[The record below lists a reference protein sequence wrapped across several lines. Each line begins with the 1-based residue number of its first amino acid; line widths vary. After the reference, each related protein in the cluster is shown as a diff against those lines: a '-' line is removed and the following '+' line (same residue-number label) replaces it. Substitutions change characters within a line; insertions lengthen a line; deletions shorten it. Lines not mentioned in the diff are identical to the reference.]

1 MSDYPDSG
9 VLFKNDYKTD
19 DKHPDYKGKGE
30 YKGVTFDL
38 AAWVKQGKNGSF
50 LSIKFSKPFEK
61 NKQGPQDRR
70 DAPDMMK
77 QADNLYANPGGD
89 DGDLPF

>member
-1 MSDYPDSG
+1 MSDYPDSA
-9 VLFKNDYKTD
+9 VLFKNDYKTED
-19 DKHPDYKGKGE
+19 RHPDYKGKGE

-38 AAWVKQGKNGSF
+38 AAWVKKGRNGSF

-61 NKQGPQDRR
+61 NKQEPQDSKE
-70 DAPDMMK
+70 APDMMK
-77 QADNLYANPGGD
+77 QADNLYATPED

>member
-19 DKHPDYKGKGE
+19 EKHPDYKGKGE

-38 AAWVKQGKNGSF
+38 AAWVRQGKSGSF

-61 NKQGPQDRR
+61 NKQEPQDRR
-70 DAPDMMK
+70 EAPNMMK
-77 QADNLYANPGGD
+77 QADALYGGSD